1 MKSISNNALPG
12 MLQTPCTFSSAGA
25 HTEIRAEV
33 YMYIWSYTRCLP
45 THYSYKLFLYMCASL
60 FSALIFSDMTST
72 LLWCE
77 CTLVAVTSQLS
88 VYNNDRSPRYTR

>member
-1 MKSISNNALPG
+1 
-12 MLQTPCTFSSAGA
+12 MLQIPYTFFSAGECR
-25 HTEIRAEV
+25 EIRAEV

-77 CTLVAVTSQLS
+77 CTLAAAIGQLS
-88 VYNNDRSPRYTR
+88 MYNNDRSLIYTR